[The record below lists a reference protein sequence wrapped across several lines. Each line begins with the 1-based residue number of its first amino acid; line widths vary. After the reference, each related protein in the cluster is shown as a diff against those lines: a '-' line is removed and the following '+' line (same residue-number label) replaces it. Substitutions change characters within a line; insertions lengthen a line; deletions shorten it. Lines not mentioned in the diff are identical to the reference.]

1 MRTKTMPHI
10 TTRRRSTADKSPV
23 PTSTFVGGVSF
34 TPLKMAANDGV
45 GTAEV
50 TTDCAVGG
58 VDGHDCDGGDGGG
71 GDELIVQA
79 ALSTGA

>member
-1 MRTKTMPHI
+1 
-10 TTRRRSTADKSPV
+10 
-23 PTSTFVGGVSF
+23 
-34 TPLKMAANDGV
+34 MAANDGV